1 MQFIVETLSLHD
13 EIGNRFF
20 SIVGPLLILY
30 ALVYQFL
37 GEKIAGLLLKNDT
50 YCECKIRIRPYFILQ
65 RLLVVGVFAYGIILS
80 ASCGGF
86 VQMAMFIVVLG
97 GYFCIFIFSPCAVRV
112 RYTQNVIFYQERN
125 EIVEIP
131 MCDVSRMAWKTV
143 ARSPDY
149 ALVIYLNSGRT
160 FVLHSEYYIGLTKL
174 RELFDSLNC
183 DKA

>member
-50 YCECKIRIRPYFILQ
+50 YSECKIRIRPYFILQ

-97 GYFCIFIFSPCAVRV
+97 GYFCIFIFSNSISLFFILLVFFPLFAKSSCDSKC
-112 RYTQNVIFYQERN
+112 YHIHYKCWNSTQY
-125 EIVEIP
+125 
-131 MCDVSRMAWKTV
+131 
-143 ARSPDY
+143 
-149 ALVIYLNSGRT
+149 NSIS
-160 FVLHSEYYIGLTKL
+160 FNHNCYYRI
-174 RELFDSLNC
+174 C
-183 DKA
+183 Q